1 MVSVCL
7 TSVLLRKILKNI
19 WSFKYFTVS
28 YLHYYHTTVQAVCVI
43 LGVKCSFHWSRHVVE
58 RCWYCIIQNK
68 TRRILFWRD
77 IFLGCLFS
85 IDKYME
91 RNLNTKVPSL
101 FPVSIPCPIPKF
113 AWPGPRDRSL
123 PCTQVP
129 LIFMLIKTK
138 MAEQP
143 FAIETG
149 SRRCVLVT
157 WEILWFPK
165 PS

>member
-28 YLHYYHTTVQAVCVI
+28 YLHYYHTIIQAVCVI

-101 FPVSIPCPIPKF
+101 FPVSIPCPIPCPIPKF
-113 AWPGPRDRSL
+113 AWKQSTLYPGSSHFYADKNQNGRTTV
-123 PCTQVP
+123 CHW
-129 LIFMLIKTK
+129 K
-138 MAEQP
+138 
-143 FAIETG
+143 G